1 MRFVEECLESYFSR
15 LYDAEHYGCHFIGN
29 ISITRLTCRSPK
41 DYKLTYN
48 QAQAIR
54 LKLAQRI

>member
-15 LYDAEHYGCHFIGN
+15 LDDAEHYGRDYWKYH
-29 ISITRLTCRSPK
+29 TCQSQK